1 MTTAAQP
8 QPLPEQVTTLPKT
21 VNIAIKALFERR
33 NEKRKT
39 KKPHQLLEEDES
51 VYLTVDLNTIPQTH
65 QRSAYRISL
74 PHPLINTTEDSP
86 KLCLIVDNGKKSGLK
101 KEKAVKKIKSE
112 NIPITTV
119 LELSKLK
126 SDYKSFE
133 SRQKLCDSYERFFC
147 DRRVI
152 HVLPRVFGKKFFGSK
167 KIPVAIDTKK
177 NWKGQIEKACRGAMF
192 FIRTGICSVI
202 KVGTLSMERD
212 EIVEN
217 VMATVNG
224 VVDSLPDK
232 WTYVRSLHLKL
243 SESLDLPIY
252 QTMPDDLKL
261 KVDPFGVK
269 DGEELVK
276 SDDIDDGSKSLKKK
290 KKKGRIHEVID
301 DDENQ
306 MNLED
311 DEVDGDLNGSRDKKK
326 RKKMSS
332 SESEVSEKQVKKSK
346 QKNVLK
352 SKKLKNDIDE
362 SGGGLKAKKTKRR
375 KEDY

>member
-8 QPLPEQVTTLPKT
+8 RPLPEQVTNLPKT

-33 NEKRKT
+33 NKKRKT
-39 KKPHQLLEEDES
+39 KKPQQLLEEDES
-51 VYLTVDLNTIPQTH
+51 VYLTVDLNNIPQTH
-65 QRSAYRISL
+65 QRSAYRIAL
-74 PHPLINTTEDSP
+74 PHPLINTTKDSP
-86 KLCLIVDNGKKSGLK
+86 QLCLIVGKKGGLRK
-101 KEKAVKKIKSE
+101 DDAVKKIKSE
-112 NIPITTV
+112 NIPITKV

-133 SRQKLCDSYERFFC
+133 SKQKLCDSYEMFFC
-147 DRRVI
+147 DRRLI
-152 HVLPRVFGKKFFGSK
+152 HVLPRLIGKKFFGSK
-167 KIPVAIDTKK
+167 KIPVAIDTKR
-177 NWKGQIEKACRGAMF
+177 NWKGQIEKACTGAMF
-192 FIRTGICSVI
+192 FIRTGTCSVI
-202 KVGTLSMERD
+202 KVGKLSMTRD

-224 VVDSLPDK
+224 VVDALPDK

-252 QTMPDDLKL
+252 QTVPDLKL

-269 DGEELVK
+269 DGDELVK
-276 SDDIDDGSKSLKKK
+276 SDDVDDGSKSLKTEN
-290 KKKGRIHEVID
+290 KKKGRIHEVRYMD
-301 DDENQ
+301 SNDDENQ
-306 MNLED
+306 MNLEDD

-332 SESEVSEKQVKKSK
+332 SKSKVSEKSKK
-346 QKNVLK
+346 KNVLK
-352 SKKLKNDIDE
+352 SKKLKNDIDD

>member
-8 QPLPEQVTTLPKT
+8 RPLPEQVTTLPKT

-33 NEKRKT
+33 NKNPKT
-39 KKPHQLLEEDES
+39 KKPQQLLEEDES

-65 QRSAYRISL
+65 ERSAYRIAL

-86 KLCLIVDNGKKSGLK
+86 KLCLIVDDGKRSGLK
-101 KEKAVKKIKSE
+101 KDNAVKKIKSE
-112 NIPITTV
+112 NIPITKV

-126 SDYKSFE
+126 TDYKSFE
-133 SRQKLCDSYERFFC
+133 SKQKLCDSYEKFFC
-147 DRRVI
+147 DRRLI
-152 HVLPRVFGKKFFGSK
+152 HVLPRLIGKKFFGSK
-167 KIPVAIDTKK
+167 MIPVAIDTRRD
-177 NWKGQIEKACRGAMF
+177 WKRQIEKACRGAMF
-192 FIRTGICSVI
+192 FIRTGVCSVI

-224 VVDSLPDK
+224 VVDALPDK

-252 QTMPDDLKL
+252 QTVPDDLKL
-261 KVDPFGVK
+261 KVDPFGVR
-269 DGEELVK
+269 DGEKLVK
-276 SDDIDDGSKSLKKK
+276 SDDDVDDGSKSLKKK
-290 KKKGRIHEVID
+290 DKKRRIHEVSN

-306 MNLED
+306 MNLEDD

-332 SESEVSEKQVKKSK
+332 SKSAVSEKSK

-352 SKKLKNDIDE
+352 SKKLKNDIDQ

-375 KEDY
+375 KQEY